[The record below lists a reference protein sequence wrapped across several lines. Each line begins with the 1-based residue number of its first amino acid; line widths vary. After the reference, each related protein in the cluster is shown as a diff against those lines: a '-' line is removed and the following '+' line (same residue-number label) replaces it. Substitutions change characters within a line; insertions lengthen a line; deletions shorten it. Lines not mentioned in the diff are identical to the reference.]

1 MESKHSAVIAN
12 QSLRTSSDVAAA
24 AGDVGHDRRKYRPE
38 IDGLRAVAVIAVI
51 VNHFS
56 KDALPSGYLGVDIF
70 FVISG
75 FVITGSILGRPHQSF
90 GEGLAGFYSRRIKRL
105 VPALVFCVVLT
116 SLAICLF
123 NPAPGV
129 SLQTG
134 MTALFGAS
142 NVYLYSQSTD
152 YFAPSTELNAFTHT
166 WSLGVEEQ
174 FYLLFPFLLW
184 LAGFWRL
191 GQASAEVMSKRL
203 AWIIG
208 VLATASLT
216 GFICFYA
223 SNLAAVYFLMPFRF
237 WELGA
242 GCLLAL
248 LTVRRLSAVQSASA
262 HDKIIVPVVAIALV
276 GTFFLADQGAF
287 RPTLL
292 AIALTCLLIYRLRP
306 GSFIYKILSH
316 PFVVWIGLIS
326 YSLYLWHWSILCLSR
341 WTVGIQNWTIP
352 FQVLA
357 MVMMAS
363 ISYYLVEK
371 PLRFASW
378 HPSRLITLCIGIV
391 ASIGSSIVLVLLGAP
406 LQGKL
411 FVGKGGER
419 VASGQ
424 LASSLVNE
432 TTVAPF
438 KVESQVKEC
447 NVTPFLLGAN
457 SYRLRKPV
465 DSEFIESC
473 LLSYS
478 PQNKAG
484 PKILLVGDSFAEK
497 LAPHA
502 ALLAQR
508 IGLGFGMVFGYGCP
522 YLLQTSNILGP
533 SFPQCRHL
541 KEDLLQEAVL
551 NSLSPGDIVLL
562 RLHLTSKSYVRYP
575 TGTTEPSPAAYDQ
588 AIEALTAKIA
598 QKGAHLVLVGPNP
611 NLSTQEMMALNPEW
625 FNSWNRAHAIP
636 LNNSQETIYFHRL
649 DEHLRSTSRFWKGAT
664 YVSLAERLCGL
675 DGRCYLN
682 QNGRFLYEDDH
693 HLSPFGHDVIFPA
706 LLQALRSIHPP
717 SAVVP
722 GKLGPSA
729 SSPQGHP

>member
-1 MESKHSAVIAN
+1 MAK
-12 QSLRTSSDVAAA
+12 QSLQASRDVAAA
-24 AGDVGHDRRKYRPE
+24 DGDVGKERRKYRPE

-51 VNHFS
+51 VNHFN

-90 GEGLAGFYSRRIKRL
+90 GAGLAGFYSRRIKRL

-174 FYLLFPFLLW
+174 FYLVFPFLLW

-191 GQASAEVMSKRL
+191 GQASAEVMRKRL
-203 AWIIG
+203 VWIIG
-208 VLATASLT
+208 VPAAASLI
-216 GFICFYA
+216 GFIYFYA
-223 SNLAAVYFLMPFRF
+223 PNLAAVYFLMPFRF

-248 LTVRRLSAVQSASA
+248 LTARRFAAVQSASA
-262 HDKIIVPVVAIALV
+262 LHKIIIPVAALALV
-276 GTFFLADQGAF
+276 STFFLADQGAF
-287 RPTLL
+287 SPTLL
-292 AIALTCLLIYRLRP
+292 AIALTCLLIYQIRP
-306 GSFIYKILSH
+306 GNFIYKILTH

-341 WTVGIQNWTIP
+341 WTIGIQNWTIP
-352 FQVLA
+352 FQALVMA
-357 MVMMAS
+357 MMAS
-363 ISYYLVEK
+363 ISYYLIEK
-371 PLRFASW
+371 PFRFASW
-378 HPSRLITLCIGIV
+378 NPSRLITLCIGIV
-391 ASIGSSIVLVLLGAP
+391 ASIVSAILLVLLGAP

-419 VASGQ
+419 VESSQ

-432 TTVAPF
+432 KTVAPF
-438 KVESQVKEC
+438 KVESQIKEC

-457 SYRLRKPV
+457 SQSLRKPV
-465 DSEFIESC
+465 DSKFIQSC
-473 LLSYS
+473 LLSYPS
-478 PQNKAG
+478 QNNAG
-484 PKILLVGDSFAEK
+484 HKILLVGDSFAEK

-502 ALLAQR
+502 SLLAKNA
-508 IGLGFGMVFGYGCP
+508 GMGFGMVFGYGCP
-522 YLLQTSNILGP
+522 YLLQTSDILGP
-533 SFPQCRHL
+533 SFPKCRYL
-541 KEDLLQEAVL
+541 KENLLQEAVV

-575 TGTTEPSPAAYDQ
+575 TRMTEPSPAAYDR
-588 AIEALTAKIA
+588 AIEALAAQIA
-598 QKGAHLVLVGPNP
+598 LKGAHLILVGPNP

-625 FNSWNRAHAIP
+625 FNGWNMAHAIP
-636 LNNSQETIYFHRL
+636 PNNSQETIYFHKL
-649 DEHLRSTSRFWKGAT
+649 DEHLRSKSRSWKGAT
-664 YVSLAERLCGL
+664 YVSLSEQLCGP

-706 LLQALRSIHPP
+706 LQEAFRSIHPT
-717 SAVVP
+717 SAVIP
-722 GKLGPSA
+722 GKLGQSA
-729 SSPQGHP
+729 ISPQAHP

>member
-1 MESKHSAVIAN
+1 MESKYSSFIAN
-12 QSLRTSSDVAAA
+12 QSLQASRDVAAA
-24 AGDVGHDRRKYRPE
+24 DGDVGKERRKYRPE

-90 GEGLAGFYSRRIKRL
+90 REGLAGFYSRRIKRL

-203 AWIIG
+203 EWIIG
-208 VLATASLT
+208 VLATASLI

-306 GSFIYKILSH
+306 GSFIYKI
-316 PFVVWIGLIS
+316 
-326 YSLYLWHWSILCLSR
+326 
-341 WTVGIQNWTIP
+341 
-352 FQVLA
+352 
-357 MVMMAS
+357 
-363 ISYYLVEK
+363 
-371 PLRFASW
+371 
-378 HPSRLITLCIGIV
+378 
-391 ASIGSSIVLVLLGAP
+391 
-406 LQGKL
+406 
-411 FVGKGGER
+411 
-419 VASGQ
+419 
-424 LASSLVNE
+424 
-432 TTVAPF
+432 
-438 KVESQVKEC
+438 
-447 NVTPFLLGAN
+447 
-457 SYRLRKPV
+457 
-465 DSEFIESC
+465 
-473 LLSYS
+473 
-478 PQNKAG
+478 
-484 PKILLVGDSFAEK
+484 
-497 LAPHA
+497 
-502 ALLAQR
+502 
-508 IGLGFGMVFGYGCP
+508 CP
-522 YLLQTSNILGP
+522 I
-533 SFPQCRHL
+533 R
-541 KEDLLQEAVL
+541 
-551 NSLSPGDIVLL
+551 SLSG
-562 RLHLTSKSYVRYP
+562 
-575 TGTTEPSPAAYDQ
+575 
-588 AIEALTAKIA
+588 
-598 QKGAHLVLVGPNP
+598 
-611 NLSTQEMMALNPEW
+611 
-625 FNSWNRAHAIP
+625 
-636 LNNSQETIYFHRL
+636 
-649 DEHLRSTSRFWKGAT
+649 
-664 YVSLAERLCGL
+664 
-675 DGRCYLN
+675 
-682 QNGRFLYEDDH
+682 
-693 HLSPFGHDVIFPA
+693 
-706 LLQALRSIHPP
+706 
-717 SAVVP
+717 SA
-722 GKLGPSA
+722 
-729 SSPQGHP
+729 